1 MRKLL
6 AFSLLLL
13 SACNTSPKDVQSVD
27 LYLQLGITQLE
38 KGYPSQALISFQR
51 AEKIDDSNADVKY
64 QLGTTYNRLKK
75 PGFALGF
82 FKKATQ
88 LDPKFT
94 EARNQLVRSLIEAG
108 QYKEARKELNV
119 VMADLT
125 FSKPAQVWTNAGYLN
140 FKEKHYNEAIS
151 YLQKAIR
158 LDKNSCLTYTIYGRA
173 LYETKNYNAAL
184 PAFDAALPLCK
195 RDQNDE
201 AHYFAGLAYY
211 KSGEKNRGI
220 ALMNETILL
229 YPDGNY
235 QAMAKSALEMM
246 KFNRL

>member
-1 MRKLL
+1 M
-6 AFSLLLL
+6 L

-27 LYLQLGITQLE
+27 LYVQLGVTQLE
-38 KGYPSQALISFQR
+38 KGYPKQALISFQK
-51 AEKIDDSNADVKY
+51 AEKIDEANADVQY
-64 QLGTTYNRLKK
+64 QLGVTYSRLKK
-75 PGFALGF
+75 PALALPRF
-82 FKKATQ
+82 QKAVQ

-94 EARNQLVRSLIEAG
+94 EARNHLVRSLIEADH
-108 QYKEARKELNV
+108 YKEAHKELKT

-125 FSKPAQVWTNAGYLN
+125 YTKPAYTWTNAGYLS
-140 FKEKHYNEAIS
+140 FKEKQYKEAIS

-158 LDKNSCLTYTIYGRA
+158 LDKNNCLTYTVYGRA
-173 LYETKNYNAAL
+173 FYELKNYKAAL

-195 RDQNDE
+195 KDQNDE
-201 AHYFAGLAYY
+201 AHYFAGLSYY
-211 KSGEKNRGI
+211 KSGDKNRGI

-229 YPDGNY
+229 YPEGNY